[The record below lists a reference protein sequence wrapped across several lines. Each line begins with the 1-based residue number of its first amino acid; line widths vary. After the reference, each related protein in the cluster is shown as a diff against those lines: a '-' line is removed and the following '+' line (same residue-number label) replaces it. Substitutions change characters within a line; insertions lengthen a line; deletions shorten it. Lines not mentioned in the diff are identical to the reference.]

1 MEMRHL
7 VRTFRLSY
15 EGETADDVEQQAA
28 SQADTTM
35 EAEEIFS
42 LPTEP
47 DEAACLE
54 PVIQDS

>member
-15 EGETADDVEQQAA
+15 EEGSEGDGGQQVA
-28 SQADTTM
+28 SQSDTTM
-35 EAEEIFS
+35 EEEELFS
-42 LPTEP
+42 SPTEP